1 MRTRPEWLSR
11 AKQQFLSDVREDPYL
26 GYVLLGALVLAGFWF
41 WHRIP
46 VFATWDEHD
55 RVLDPLVAYGSVLNN
70 PGWEGIQE
78 GVAWGREPW
87 GGTFYL
93 YALAVLP
100 VVLGAAVTGN
110 IDAITAIGFP
120 DYTYAHYEVWA
131 ATPRWVWT
139 WSLVFVRLTNVIL
152 AVATVYLTY
161 RLGAELWDRATG
173 RLAALMLALTLGFL
187 KLAKEGGEDMPATFL
202 FLLAVYLLVRYLQ
215 SGRDRWLYRASAA
228 GGLALAFKLTM
239 APIVPAIGLAHL
251 LKSRSGEGSW
261 LESFWRPRFLATGAG
276 IGLVVLLLGFP
287 SLLVGDFDHVAGRL
301 FLSAGE
307 KVDNQMG
314 PTAPLWWWYLRTYF
328 SAFGLPL
335 FLGTVAGLGGS
346 LYLLSRRVAG
356 LDSLR
361 ERAPQVDGIT
371 LLVGVLALF
380 FLLVSTWHDW
390 RVHHILPTFPLL
402 FALAAWAVRE
412 FGEYRPTVTRVA
424 LALVLVTTAVYS
436 GVGVAG
442 YASVPRDDATEWLNE
457 NADRDATMETYYHG
471 FIENAVPHW
480 MELNPVWREND
491 TGVTPC
497 PDYIQVGYK
506 DLLYMQDIPE
516 DQLSADVD
524 TNVENR
530 SEYIRTLVDGGYN
543 YTIVAEFGQRPENF
557 VPERPT
563 PGSFRDLL
571 PLGIHPHSDQ
581 YGDEQ
586 EFSANQYVAI
596 MQLEGECVES
606 REAPW

>member
-1 MRTRPEWLSR
+1 
-11 AKQQFLSDVREDPYL
+11 
-26 GYVLLGALVLAGFWF
+26 
-41 WHRIP
+41 
-46 VFATWDEHD
+46 
-55 RVLDPLVAYGSVLNN
+55 
-70 PGWEGIQE
+70 
-78 GVAWGREPW
+78 
-87 GGTFYL
+87 
-93 YALAVLP
+93 
-100 VVLGAAVTGN
+100 
-110 IDAITAIGFP
+110 
-120 DYTYAHYEVWA
+120 
-131 ATPRWVWT
+131 
-139 WSLVFVRLTNVIL
+139 
-152 AVATVYLTY
+152 
-161 RLGAELWDRATG
+161 
-173 RLAALMLALTLGFL
+173 
-187 KLAKEGGEDMPATFL
+187 
-202 FLLAVYLLVRYLQ
+202 
-215 SGRDRWLYRASAA
+215 
-228 GGLALAFKLTM
+228 
-239 APIVPAIGLAHL
+239 
-251 LKSRSGEGSW
+251 
-261 LESFWRPRFLATGAG
+261 
-276 IGLVVLLLGFP
+276 
-287 SLLVGDFDHVAGRL
+287 
-301 FLSAGE
+301 
-307 KVDNQMG
+307 MG

-346 LYLLSRRVAG
+346 LYLLVRRVAG

-361 ERAPQVDGIT
+361 ERAPQVDGIA

-412 FGEYRPTVTRVA
+412 LGEYRPTVTRVA

-436 GVGVAG
+436 GVGIAG

-480 MELNPVWREND
+480 MHLNPVWREND

-506 DLLYMQDIPE
+506 DLLYLQDIPE

-543 YTIVAEFGQRPENF
+543 YTIVAEFGKRPENF

-563 PGSFRDLL
+563 PGSVSDLI

-586 EFSANQYVAI
+586 EFSVNQYVAI
-596 MQLEGECVES
+596 MQLDGACVES

>member
-1 MRTRPEWLSR
+1 MRLRPEWGSR
-11 AKQQFLSDVREDPYL
+11 AKRQVLSDVREDPYL
-26 GYVLLGALVLAGFWF
+26 GYILLGALVLAAFWF

-46 VFATWDEHD
+46 VFATWDEKD
-55 RVLDPLVAYGSVLNN
+55 RVLDPLVAYGSVLSN
-70 PGWEGIQE
+70 PGWEGLQE
-78 GVAWGREPW
+78 GIAWGREPW

-93 YALAVLP
+93 YALAVFP
-100 VVLGAAVTGN
+100 VVLGAVVTGN
-110 IDAITAIGFP
+110 VDAITGIGFP

-161 RLGAELWDRATG
+161 RLGTELWDRATG

-202 FLLAVYLLVRYLQ
+202 FLLAVYLLVRYLK

-261 LESFWRPRFLATGAG
+261 LRSFWRPRLLATGAG
-276 IGLVVLLLGFP
+276 IGLVVLLLGFAE
-287 SLLVGDFDHVAGRL
+287 LLVGDFDHVASRL
-301 FLSAGE
+301 FLSASE

-314 PTAPLWWWYLRTYF
+314 PTAPLWWWYLRTYV
-328 SAFGLPL
+328 SGFGLPL

-361 ERAPQVDGIT
+361 ERAPQLDAT
-371 LLVGVLALF
+371 ALLVGALGLF

-402 FALAAWAVRE
+402 FVLSAWSFRR

-424 LALVLVTTAVYS
+424 LALVLVTTAIYS
-436 GVGVAG
+436 GVGIAG

-480 MELNPVWREND
+480 MELNPVWHEND
-491 TGVTPC
+491 TGVDPC

-506 DLLYMQDIPE
+506 DLLYLQDIPE

-524 TNVENR
+524 TNVANR

-543 YTIVAEFGQRPENF
+543 YTIVAEFGERPDNF

-563 PGSFRDLL
+563 PGSVSDLI

-586 EFSANQYVAI
+586 EFSVNQYVAI
-596 MQLEGECVES
+596 MQLDGKCVES